1 MNTTI
6 IFTVLLFALLFS
18 PIEARCRSRCRQ
30 RRRYARA
37 MREARAQAAKE
48 RARAEQAKHVED
60 SMSTESISILHSDY
74 YYKTTAAFY
83 TPLCK
88 VIENS
93 FSKHTDQPVLHHNY
107 KFSQILSQDAQDIIV
122 KNVTDWY
129 AVEIYTKDNFPNTYR
144 DGNINITKNFD
155 DVVQYYKEQCYVPPF
170 HLSFATFVLG
180 VALLL
185 GTFCLFRP

>member
-1 MNTTI
+1 MNITI
-6 IFTVLLFALLFS
+6 IFTVLLLALLFS
-18 PIEARCRSRCRQ
+18 PVEAKCRSRCRE
-30 RRRYARA
+30 RRRCARA
-37 MREARAQAAKE
+37 KREARAQAAKE

-60 SMSTESISILHSDY
+60 SMGAESISILHRDH

-93 FSKHTDQPVLHHNY
+93 FSKHTDQPVLYYNY
-107 KFSQILSQDAQDIIV
+107 KLSQNLSQDAQDIIV
-122 KNVTDWY
+122 KNVTNWY
-129 AVEIYTKDNFPNTYR
+129 TVKIYTKENFPNTYR
-144 DGNINITKNFD
+144 GENMNITKNFD

-185 GTFCLFRP
+185 GTFCLFKP